1 MAEHQGC
8 LFPEVP
14 VEYPPAMHPQHRVM
28 LESQSEHWCT
38 SRDVLDLVRSFDEI
52 GFDPFSNPYSLVGAK
67 RSVALPENSLVIPWP
82 TDCLVYANP
91 PYGDALPDC
100 AEKIAM
106 EARRGCEIIALVP
119 ARVDT
124 EWWNVKMGVN
134 LWLAWRGRMK
144 FLETVEALKLRHED
158 QTKKALA
165 LGVKPPVRPRVK
177 MVGEHLCEGQSATFA
192 SALVYFGPRQQR
204 FIKTFRDYGTI
215 WSKT

>member
-1 MAEHQGC
+1 MTDSQGV

-14 VEYPPAMHPQHRVM
+14 LEYPAPIHPQHRVM

-38 SRDVLDLVRSFDEI
+38 SRDVIELVCAFDEI
-52 GFDPFSNPYSLVGAK
+52 GFDPFSNPYSLVPAK
-67 RSVALPENSLVIPWP
+67 RAVMLPENSLVIPWP
-82 TDCLVYANP
+82 TDCLIYANP

-124 EWWNVKMGVN
+124 EWWQVKMGVN

-144 FLETVEALKLRHED
+144 FLETVDALKSRHEE
-158 QTKKALA
+158 QTKKAAA

-192 SALVYFGPRQQR
+192 SALVYFGPRQHR
-204 FIKTFRDYGTI
+204 FSRIFKDYGTI

>member
-1 MAEHQGC
+1 MAETQGL
-8 LFPEVP
+8 LFPEVAIK
-14 VEYPPAMHPQHRVM
+14 YPAQMHPQHRVM
-28 LESQSEHWCT
+28 LESGSEHWCT
-38 SRDVLDLVRSFDEI
+38 GRDVLQLIQEFDEI
-52 GFDPFSNPYSLVGAK
+52 GFDPFSNPHSLVAAR
-67 RSVALPENSLVIPWP
+67 RSVMLPENSLVITWP

-106 EARRGCEIIALVP
+106 EAKRGCEIIALVP

-144 FLETVEALKLRHED
+144 FLETVAALKARHDD
-158 QTKKALA
+158 QVEKAAA

-177 MVGEHLCEGQSATFA
+177 MVGDHLCEGQSATFA
-192 SALVYFGPRQQR
+192 SALVYFGPRQHR